1 MKALLTASLLLL
13 SSNLWAASV
22 AVEDAYVRSMPPT
35 QTVTGAFM
43 VFKNTT
49 DSDRAVVSAES
60 DVSDKAEL
68 HTHLH
73 EDGVMKMR
81 QVDKIDVPAGGETVL
96 EPGGFHVM
104 LIGLKQ
110 PLKLGQMVDIKFNID
125 DGSSMQIQAEVKTV
139 MGGMKMNDDMDHKKM
154 DHSKMKDMAN

>member
-1 MKALLTASLLLL
+1 MKSFITASILLF
-13 SSNLWAASV
+13 SSSLYAASII
-22 AVEDAYVRSMPPT
+22 VEDPYVRHMPPT

-49 DSDRAVVSAES
+49 GSDLAVISAES
-60 DVSDKAEL
+60 NVADKVEL

-81 QVDKIDVPAGGETVL
+81 QVDKIEVPAGGETVL
-96 EPGGFHVM
+96 KPGGLHVM

-110 PLKLGQMVDIKFNID
+110 PLDQGQMVEIKFNLD
-125 DGSSMQIQAEVKTV
+125 DGSSTQIQAEVKSV
-139 MGGMKMNDDMDHKKM
+139 MGGMKM
-154 DHSKMKDMAN
+154 AN

>member
-13 SSNLWAASV
+13 SSNLWAASI

-125 DGSSMQIQAEVKTV
+125 DGSSVQIQAEVKTV
-139 MGGMKMNDDMDHKKM
+139 MGGMKMKGDMDHKKM
-154 DHSKMKDMAN
+154 DHSKMKNMAN

>member
-1 MKALLTASLLLL
+1 MKALLAAFLLLS

-22 AVEDAYVRSMPPT
+22 TVEDAYVRSMPPT

-49 DSDRAVVSAES
+49 GSDRAVVSAES
-60 DVSDKAEL
+60 DVSDKVEL

-81 QVDKIDVPAGGETVL
+81 QVEKIDVPAGGETVL
-96 EPGGFHVM
+96 KPGGLHVM

-110 PLKLGQMVDIKFNID
+110 PLNLGQMVDIKFNID
-125 DGSSMQIQAEVKTV
+125 DGTSMQIQAEVKTV
-139 MGGMKMNDDMDHKKM
+139 MGGMKMKGDMNHEKM
-154 DHSKMKDMAN
+154 DHSKMKNMAN

>member
-1 MKALLTASLLLL
+1 MKALITASILLF
-13 SSNLWAASV
+13 SSNLWAASII
-22 AVEDAYVRSMPPT
+22 VEDSYVRHMPPT

-49 DSDRAVVSAES
+49 GSDLAVVSAES
-60 DVSDKAEL
+60 DVADKVEL

-81 QVDKIDVPAGGETVL
+81 QVDKIEVPAGGATVL
-96 EPGGFHVM
+96 EPGGLHVM

-110 PLKLGQMVDIKFNID
+110 PLELGQMVEIKLNID
-125 DGSSMQIQAEVKTV
+125 DGSSTQIEAEVKSV
-139 MGGMKMNDDMDHKKM
+139 MGGMKMGGMKM
-154 DHSKMKDMAN
+154 GN

>member
-49 DSDRAVVSAES
+49 DSDRAVLSAES
-60 DVSDKAEL
+60 DVSDKVEL

-125 DGSSMQIQAEVKTV
+125 DGSSVQIQAEVKTV
-139 MGGMKMNDDMDHKKM
+139 MGGMKMKGDMDHKKM
-154 DHSKMKDMAN
+154 DHSKMKNMAN